1 MALSPENPER
11 VTPGEGDGC
20 RKWKVKDAKDCPA
33 GMGCGAYFKISGP
46 ANIIR
51 SCTALNKKLMRK

>member
-1 MALSPENPER
+1 M
-11 VTPGEGDGC
+11 TPREGEGC

-33 GMGCGAYFKISGP
+33 EDGGGPYFKISGP
-46 ANIIR
+46 VNIIR